1 MCNVFKLI
9 LVLIAAVLIVILGAT
24 PAAFAQAK
32 SVNYTST
39 ALQDRDFS
47 HLDLQ
52 GGVFADADM
61 RRANFSG
68 SNLASSILTQGIFV
82 DANLAGADLSD
93 SLADRVTFD
102 QADLTNTLFINAI
115 AIRSHF
121 FDSIITGADFSGAI
135 LDEYQV
141 LLMCGHPKGALR
153 ERASGVNPVT
163 GVSTRESLGCKD

>member
-9 LVLIAAVLIVILGAT
+9 QVLISAVLIVILGAT
-24 PAAFAQAK
+24 PTAFAQAK
-32 SVNYTST
+32 RVNYTST

-121 FDSIITGADFSGAI
+121 FDAIITGADFSGAI

-141 LLMCGHPKGALR
+141 LLMCD
-153 ERASGVNPVT
+153 RASGVNPVT
-163 GVSTRESLGCKD
+163 GVSTRESLGCKDE